1 MNSII
6 HPCAKDGFSQNAVLY
21 QQARPNYPQAIVEW
35 LKQDLAL
42 TADSRIAD
50 LGAGTGKFIPYL
62 QQVSSHLT
70 AIEPIEEMLQQLQHR
85 FPEVKTKQADS
96 QNLSFPNEYF
106 DAIICAQSFHWF
118 ADHASLDEIYHVLK
132 PQGSLGLIWNQRDT
146 EIDWVAAIANLIAPF
161 EGDTPRYHKGDWQQA
176 LDTHTQFQLIG
187 KSQFQFEHIGIVE
200 HVVIQRILS
209 TSFIAT
215 ASPID
220 KAMLR
225 HELEKIINTY
235 LDLQLDEEI
244 AFPYITHAYH
254 YQKI

>member
-1 MNSII
+1 M
-6 HPCAKDGFSQNAVLY
+6 
-21 QQARPNYPQAIVEW
+21 
-35 LKQDLAL
+35 
-42 TADSRIAD
+42 
-50 LGAGTGKFIPYL
+50 
-62 QQVSSHLT
+62 
-70 AIEPIEEMLQQLQHR
+70 
-85 FPEVKTKQADS
+85 
-96 QNLSFPNEYF
+96 
-106 DAIICAQSFHWF
+106 
-118 ADHASLDEIYHVLK
+118 
-132 PQGSLGLIWNQRDT
+132 GLIWNQPDT

-187 KSQFQFEHIGIVE
+187 KNQFLFEHIGTVE

-215 ASPID
+215 ASAID